1 MTYLPRRERKKAAAR
16 AAKERDA
23 AERAARFAP
32 AMAAARRAA
41 EPQPDS
47 RKEARHGA
55 GASDLVS
62 ARFRRQ
68 GNERWRATRSAM
80 MRRRTEE
87 EYDDELGRDERASK
101 VNKTGEDW

>member
-1 MTYLPRRERKKAAAR
+1 
-16 AAKERDA
+16 
-23 AERAARFAP
+23 
-32 AMAAARRAA
+32 MAAARRAA

-47 RKEARHGA
+47 RKEARLGA

-68 GNERWRATRSAM
+68 GNERWRAARSAM
-80 MRRRTEE
+80 TRRRTEE
-87 EYDDELGRDERASK
+87 EYDELGRDERASK